1 MSRYDRYQ
9 RLLGL
14 AEKLEVYAD
23 LEGCELGEATSFLI
37 AGPRFIDH
45 LSDEFMASLE
55 KEMQE
60 LLNKYTT
67 EAEIVDHEEEIVRTV
82 TVRELVWHE

>member
-23 LEGCELGEATSFLI
+23 LEGC
-37 AGPRFIDH
+37 
-45 LSDEFMASLE
+45 M
-55 KEMQE
+55 
-60 LLNKYTT
+60 
-67 EAEIVDHEEEIVRTV
+67 IVTGK
-82 TVRELVWHE
+82 